1 MACQLQKKF
10 LPNRLKAR
18 ENVVQV
24 FRNLQGAQCM
34 LINSFIRIFNTLT
47 CRVLMSFLSVTHWY
61 RPLSA
66 VLFVVLLLSGPIGC
80 QKLFHEDGA
89 LLKGQS
95 VNLALTVPDTPP
107 PAAKPLP
114 SVGDGAPR
122 AVVKP
127 APPLHP
133 RLLPQEQP
141 VRQDSAL
148 AAAPVLP
155 PTPPL
160 RTRTAITLADTVLQ
174 GKTISEDTTLR
185 GTVLIK
191 GSLVVAPQATLRLEP
206 GTRLYF
212 QRSIGSIQNPR
223 LVVQGRLV
231 CDGTSQRQVVIAPAF
246 SEVQPADW
254 GGVLLL
260 STEKKNSLD
269 YCRIEGA
276 EVAVE
281 ARFSQFTSRG
291 MEINRSREGVVLYD
305 SLATLQSVH
314 ISRCDIGLVAFD
326 SELDLREATLRENR
340 QGAYLV
346 KSALVMTASQLRGNS
361 QEGLVVEQGRFRIT
375 GCTAVENRIGML
387 LKESNGQIQQCRFAL
402 NRDAGLSVMHTRLKI
417 VHASFQDNHGAG
429 LRLEG
434 AHGSVSQS
442 SFSLNAGG
450 NLHNTGPDGFAAVL
464 NWWGGADEVQI
475 SAGIHD
481 ATRAVGIGRV
491 SFVPFLTSR
500 PSLAP

>member
-1 MACQLQKKF
+1 
-10 LPNRLKAR
+10 
-18 ENVVQV
+18 
-24 FRNLQGAQCM
+24 
-34 LINSFIRIFNTLT
+34 
-47 CRVLMSFLSVTHWY
+47 MSFWSATHWY
-61 RPLSA
+61 RHLSA
-66 VLFVVLLLSGPIGC
+66 VLCVVLLLSGPIGC
-80 QKLFHEDGA
+80 QKLFHDDGA
-89 LLKGQS
+89 LLRGQS
-95 VNLALTVPDTPP
+95 VNLALTVPETPP
-107 PAAKPLP
+107 PATKPL
-114 SVGDGAPR
+114 SSEADAASR
-122 AVVKP
+122 VVAKP
-127 APPLHP
+127 APPLPP

-141 VRQDSAL
+141 VRQDSVF
-148 AAAPVLP
+148 AAAPVLSP
-155 PTPPL
+155 YPSL

-174 GKTISEDTTLR
+174 GKTLSEDTTLR

-212 QRSIGSIQNPR
+212 QRSTGSGQNPR

-231 CDGTSQRQVVIAPAF
+231 CDGTSQRQVVITSAF

-254 GGVLLL
+254 GGILLL

-305 SLATLQSVH
+305 SLATLQSVR

-326 SELDLREATLRENR
+326 SELDVREATLWENR

-346 KSALVMTASQLRGNS
+346 KSALVMTASQFRGNS

-387 LKESNGQIQQCRFAL
+387 LKGGDGQIQQCRFSL
-402 NRDAGLSVMHTRLKI
+402 NRESGLSVVQSRLKI
-417 VHASFQDNHGAG
+417 MYASFQDNSGVG

-464 NWWGGADEVQI
+464 NWWGGADEIQI
-475 SAGIHD
+475 SAGIQD